1 MIAGHALMV
10 GMDGE
15 HATIER
21 DGSVRSGHKGSHMTA
36 PTQRI
41 EVITRGERRRRWS
54 IEEKREIVAESLGAG
69 VRPSEVIHKYGI
81 TSGQLYAWR
90 QQLTRRMDGTSAH
103 QPVAFARVD
112 GVAAERE
119 VSAPPVTET
128 LVVATK
134 PQAHVPAVATLRTKG
149 LIEIVLP
156 GGTRVRV
163 DAHVDD
169 RALRC
174 VLDALQAR

>member
-1 MIAGHALMV
+1 
-10 GMDGE
+10 MDGE

-54 IEEKREIVAESLGAG
+54 IEEKREIVAESLGPG
-69 VRPSEVIHKYGI
+69 VRPIEIIHKHGI

-90 QQLTRRMDGTSAH
+90 QQLTRRMDG
-103 QPVAFARVD
+103 PPGGFARVD
-112 GVAAERE
+112 VVAAERE
-119 VSAPPVTET
+119 LLAQPVTEMPAT
-128 LVVATK
+128 ATK
-134 PQAHVPAVATLRTKG
+134 PQAQVPAVATLRAKG

-156 GGTRVRV
+156 GGTSVRV

-174 VLDALQAR
+174 VLAALHAR

>member
-1 MIAGHALMV
+1 MN
-10 GMDGE
+10 GE

-69 VRPSEVIHKYGI
+69 VRPSEVIHKHGI

-90 QQLTRRMDGTSAH
+90 QQLTRRMDAPPARPSAG
-103 QPVAFARVD
+103 FARVD
-112 GVAAERE
+112 VVVGERE
-119 VSAPPVTET
+119 VPAPPVT
-128 LVVATK
+128 LPATASK
-134 PQAHVPAVATLRTKG
+134 PQAPVPAVATLRAKG

-156 GGTRVRV
+156 GGTSVRV

-174 VLDALQAR
+174 VLDALHAR

>member
-1 MIAGHALMV
+1 
-10 GMDGE
+10 MDGE

-21 DGSVRSGHKGSHMTA
+21 EGSVRSGHKGSHMTA
-36 PTQRI
+36 STQRI

-69 VRPSEVIHKYGI
+69 VRPSEVIHKHGI

-90 QQLTRRMDGTSAH
+90 QQLTRRMDGPS
-103 QPVAFARVD
+103 VASFARVAVLA
-112 GVAAERE
+112 GERE
-119 VSAPPVTET
+119 VPSASPTEMPA
-128 LVVATK
+128 VATK
-134 PQAHVPAVATLRTKG
+134 PQAHVPAVSAPRSRG

-156 GGTRVRV
+156 GGTSVRV
-163 DAHVDD
+163 DAHVDE

-174 VLDALQAR
+174 VLDALHAR

>member
-1 MIAGHALMV
+1 
-10 GMDGE
+10 MDGE
-15 HATIER
+15 HATIGR

-36 PTQRI
+36 PRQRI

-69 VRPSEVIHKYGI
+69 VRPSEVIHKHGI

-90 QQLTRRMDGTSAH
+90 QQLTRRMEGPPTDPPAG
-103 QPVAFARVD
+103 FARVD
-112 GVAAERE
+112 VVVGERE
-119 VSAPPVTET
+119 VPAAPVTEMPPT
-128 LVVATK
+128 ASK
-134 PQAHVPAVATLRTKG
+134 PQAQVPAVATLRAKG

-156 GGTRVRV
+156 GGTLVRV

-174 VLDALQAR
+174 VLDALHAR

>member
-1 MIAGHALMV
+1 
-10 GMDGE
+10 MDGE
-15 HATIER
+15 HSTIER
-21 DGSVRSGHKGSHMTA
+21 DGSVRSGHKCSHMTA

-54 IEEKREIVAESLGAG
+54 IEEKREIVAESLRAG
-69 VRPSEVIHKYGI
+69 VPPSEVIHKHGI

-90 QQLTRRMDGTSAH
+90 QQLTRRMDGPPARPSAG
-103 QPVAFARVD
+103 FARIDV
-112 GVAAERE
+112 VVSERKLPA
-119 VSAPPVTET
+119 SPVTE
-128 LVVATK
+128 LPATASK
-134 PQAHVPAVATLRTKG
+134 PQAQVPAVATLRAKG

-156 GGTRVRV
+156 GGISVRV

-174 VLDALQAR
+174 VLDALHAR

>member
-1 MIAGHALMV
+1 
-10 GMDGE
+10 MDGE
-15 HATIER
+15 QAAIEQ
-21 DGSVRSGHKGSHMTA
+21 DGPVRSGHKGSHMTA
-36 PTQRI
+36 RTQRI

-69 VRPSEVIHKYGI
+69 TRPSEIIHKHGV

-90 QQLTRRMDGTSAH
+90 QQLMRRVEG
-103 QPVAFARVD
+103 QPARPAGSFARVD
-112 GVAAERE
+112 
-119 VSAPPVTET
+119 
-128 LVVATK
+128 VVAGEQEEVGAGAATEASVTPAVK
-134 PQAHVPAVATLRTKG
+134 PQAQVPALTTLRAKG

-156 GGTRVRV
+156 GGIAVRV

-174 VLDALQAR
+174 VLEALHAR

>member
-1 MIAGHALMV
+1 
-10 GMDGE
+10 MDGE
-15 HATIER
+15 HAAIER
-21 DGSVRSGHKGSHMTA
+21 DGSVRSGHKGSHMPA

-54 IEEKREIVAESLGAG
+54 IVAESLGAR
-69 VRPSEVIHKYGI
+69 VRPIEIIHKHGI

-90 QQLTRRMDGTSAH
+90 QQLTRRMDGPPSRPPAG
-103 QPVAFARVD
+103 FARVD
-112 GVAAERE
+112 VVAAERE
-119 VSAPPVTET
+119 VVAKPVTEMPPT
-128 LVVATK
+128 ASK
-134 PQAHVPAVATLRTKG
+134 PQARVPAVATLRAKG

-156 GGTRVRV
+156 GGTSVRV

-174 VLDALQAR
+174 VLDALHAR

>member
-1 MIAGHALMV
+1 
-10 GMDGE
+10 MDGE

-41 EVITRGERRRRWS
+41 EVITRGERRMRWS
-54 IEEKREIVAESLGAG
+54 IEEKREIVAESLGPG
-69 VRPSEVIHKYGI
+69 VRPIEIIHKHGI

-90 QQLTRRMDGTSAH
+90 QQLTRRMDGPPAQPPAGFAH
-103 QPVAFARVD
+103 VD
-112 GVAAERE
+112 VVAAERE
-119 VSAPPVTET
+119 VPTQPVTEMPAT
-128 LVVATK
+128 VTK
-134 PQAHVPAVATLRTKG
+134 PQAQVPAVATLRTKG

-156 GGTRVRV
+156 GGISVRV

-174 VLDALQAR
+174 VLAALHAR

>member
-1 MIAGHALMV
+1 
-10 GMDGE
+10 
-15 HATIER
+15 
-21 DGSVRSGHKGSHMTA
+21 MTA

-69 VRPSEVIHKYGI
+69 VRPSEVIHKHGI

-90 QQLTRRMDGTSAH
+90 QQLTRRMDGPPAH
-103 QPVAFARVD
+103 RPAGFARVD
-112 GVAAERE
+112 VVAGERA
-119 VSAPPVTET
+119 VPAPPVTEMP
-128 LVVATK
+128 ATATN
-134 PQAHVPAVATLRTKG
+134 PQAPVPAVATLRSKG

-156 GGTRVRV
+156 GGTSVRV

-174 VLDALQAR
+174 VLDALHAR

>member
-1 MIAGHALMV
+1 
-10 GMDGE
+10 MDGE

-21 DGSVRSGHKGSHMTA
+21 DGSVRSGHRGGHMTA
-36 PTQRI
+36 PAQRI
-41 EVITRGERRRRWS
+41 EVITRCERRRRWS

-69 VRPSEVIHKYGI
+69 VRPSEIIHKHGI

-90 QQLTRRMDGTSAH
+90 QQLTRRMDVPPAH
-103 QPVAFARVD
+103 PPGSFARVD
-112 GVAAERE
+112 VVAGERE
-119 VSAPPVTET
+119 VPAPAVAETSA
-128 LVVATK
+128 VAPK
-134 PQAHVPAVATLRTKG
+134 SPAHVPVVATLRAKG

-156 GGTRVRV
+156 GGTSVRV

-174 VLDALQAR
+174 VLDALNAR